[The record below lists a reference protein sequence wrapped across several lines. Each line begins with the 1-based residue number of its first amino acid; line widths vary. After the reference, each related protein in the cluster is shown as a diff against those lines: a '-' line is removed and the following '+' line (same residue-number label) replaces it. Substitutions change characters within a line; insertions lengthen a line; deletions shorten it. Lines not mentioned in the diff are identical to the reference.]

1 MTILV
6 TGGAGFIGSHLT
18 ERLLQLGHTVICL
31 DNLDDY
37 YDPGLKQQHI
47 QAFTGSPAY
56 HFIKGDI
63 RRQELVADILSGHQC
78 DTVIHLAA
86 RAGVRPSVFAP
97 ALYVDVNVNGT
108 LSVLEAMRQTGV
120 RRLILA
126 SSSSVYG
133 NTPGIPFREDQTGE
147 QPVSPY
153 ASSKYAAELLAHA
166 YHSLYHFDIS
176 CLRLFTVYGPRQ
188 RPEMAISQFVHGL
201 LTQTPIRV
209 FGDGSVVR
217 NYTYIDDTVTG
228 FLQALTHLQGFQRL
242 NIGGAEAISLQQLIS
257 LLEQLTGQTTRIQH
271 FPLQPGD
278 VLYTAADLTLA
289 QRRIG
294 YHPAIPLRE
303 GLQRFISWH
312 KKKR

>member
-18 ERLLQLGHTVICL
+18 ERLLQSGHTVVCL

-47 QAFTGSPAY
+47 QAFTTNPAY
-56 HFIKGDI
+56 HFIHGDI
-63 RRQELVADILSGHQC
+63 RRQPLVADILSGHQC

-97 ALYVDVNVNGT
+97 ARYLDVNVNGT
-108 LSVLEAMRQTGV
+108 LSVLEAMRQTDTT
-120 RRLILA
+120 RLILA

-133 NTPGIPFREDQTGE
+133 NTSTIPFREDQTGE

-153 ASSKYAAELLAHA
+153 AASKYAAELLAHA
-166 YHSLYHFDIS
+166 YHSLHGFDIS

-201 LTQTPIRV
+201 LTNTPIQV

-217 NYTYIDDTVTG
+217 SYTYIDDAITG
-228 FLQALTHLQGFQRL
+228 IVQALIHLRGFQRL
-242 NIGGAEAISLQQLIS
+242 NIGGAETISLRELIG
-257 LLEQLTGQTTRIQH
+257 LLEELTGRTTPVQH
-271 FPLQPGD
+271 VPQQPGD
-278 VLYTAADLTLA
+278 VRYTAADLTLA
-289 QRRIG
+289 RQQIN
-294 YHPAIPLRE
+294 YYPTISLRQ
-303 GLQRFISWH
+303 GLERFVDWY
-312 KKKR
+312 KKKE